1 MAHFDAAE
9 AGGLR
14 VSIEHP
20 EAEALLRRFEPVVRS
35 TKGDKFFP
43 MDVEP
48 YVRACSLW
56 VQRPGEEAVCVV
68 PEGKLDLDRL
78 PQQPLDEAGAVHF
91 LKFMDPHDIAEPGS
105 RTGRFRMFGRRAA
118 RSFKE
123 SREAFRAGRGRL
135 ARVGYFSRFVDALYS
150 ITLLARGRVP
160 GESAAAASVSY
171 ERIMAEGEHYRY
183 HGRVTCENGWVVLQ
197 YWLFYPFNDWRS
209 GFFGAND
216 HEADWEKI
224 CVYLSES
231 DGGEVRPEWVAYAA
245 HNYAGDN
252 LRRRWDDPEV
262 EKVGEHPVIY
272 VGAGSHAS
280 YYAPGEYLTEL
291 NIPLPSPLART
302 ANTVRGFWKERLGQ
316 YAGEGGGGPG
326 YLHIPFVDY
335 ARGDGLSIGAGGDR
349 EWDPPRLMLDPP
361 PRWVSGYRGL
371 WGLYARDPFEGEDAP
386 AGPMYNRDKSAN
398 RVWYDPVGWAGLDKV
413 PPPDEA
419 LAAALDRR
427 ADLESRCAALR
438 IEISEKSRLLKKL
451 GVEVAALRDRSHLD
465 APYEEGAR
473 RLAELSGEVDRL
485 RARLATDE
493 TVSASLEEYAERLQA
508 GERDPARSHISRAH
522 RPASEAELRGS
533 RMAEAWAAASVS
545 LMLIS
550 FVAIALFEREHL
562 ISMLV
567 VSIALFA
574 FVEAGFRGRLVNL
587 VSSVNIGLAVVAALI
602 LIYEFFWQLVVTT
615 VLSVGLYVLWDN
627 LRELRR

>member
-1 MAHFDAAE
+1 MAYFGAA
-9 AGGLR
+9 AGWPG
-14 VSIEHP
+14 VSVERP
-20 EAEALLRRFEPVVRS
+20 EALLRRFEPVVRS

-68 PEGKLDLDRL
+68 PRGKLDLERL
-78 PQQPLDEAGAVHF
+78 AQQPLDEAGAVHF
-91 LKFMDPHDIAEPGS
+91 LKFADPRDLAPPGS
-105 RTGRFRMFGRRAA
+105 RIRVFGRRAA
-118 RSFKE
+118 RGLKE

-160 GESAAAASVSY
+160 GEAAAAASVSY
-171 ERIMAEGEHYRY
+171 ERIMAEGGEHYRY
-183 HGRVTCENGWVVLQ
+183 HGRVTRQDGWVVLQ

-216 HEADWEKI
+216 HEADWEKVI
-224 CVYLSES
+224 IYLSES
-231 DGGEVRPEWVAYAA
+231 ETTGEVRPEWVAYAA
-245 HNYAGDN
+245 HNYTGDN

-280 YYAPGEYLTEL
+280 YFARGEYLTEL
-291 NIPLPSPLART
+291 SLPLPSPIARA
-302 ANTVRGFWKERLGQ
+302 ANAVRGFWKERLGQ
-316 YAGEGGGGPG
+316 YAGEDDEGPG

-335 ARGDGLSIGAGGDR
+335 ARGDGLSIGEGGDR

-361 PRWVSGYRGL
+361 PRWVAGYRGL

-386 AGPMYNRDKSAN
+386 AGPMYNRDKSVN
-398 RVWYDPVGWAGLDKV
+398 RAWYDPVGWAGLDKV

-419 LAAALDRR
+419 LEAALARR
-427 ADLESRCAALR
+427 ADVEARCAALR
-438 IEISEKSRLLKKL
+438 TEIDNTSRQLKKL
-451 GVEVAALRDRSHLD
+451 GVEVAAMRDRSHLD
-465 APYEEGAR
+465 LPHEEGTR
-473 RLAELSGEVDRL
+473 RLADLSRELDRL

-493 TVSASLEEYAERLQA
+493 AVSSSLEEYAGRLRA
-508 GERDPARSHISRAH
+508 GERDPARAHISRAH
-522 RPASEAELRGS
+522 RPASEAELRVS
-533 RMAEAWAAASVS
+533 RVAEAWAAVSVS

-550 FVAIALFEREHL
+550 FVGIAIFEREHL

-602 LIYEFFWQLVVTT
+602 LLYEFFWPLVVAA
-615 VLSVGLYVLWDN
+615 VLGVGLYVLWDN
-627 LRELRR
+627 LRELGR

>member
-1 MAHFDAAE
+1 MKAE
-9 AGGLR
+9 R
-14 VSIEHP
+14 P
-20 EAEALLRRFEPVVRS
+20 DAEALLRRFEPVIRS
-35 TKGDKFFP
+35 TKGDKFYP

-56 VQRPGEEAVCVV
+56 VQRPGEEAVRVV
-68 PEGKLDLDRL
+68 PSGKLSLEGL
-78 PQQPLDEAGAVHF
+78 AQQPLDEAGAVHF
-91 LKFMDPHDIAEPGS
+91 LKFTDPQDAKPAS
-105 RTGRFRMFGRRAA
+105 RLARLNVFRRRAA
-118 RSFKE
+118 RSIKE
-123 SREAFRAGRGRL
+123 SRKAFRAGTGRL
-135 ARVGYFSRFVDALYS
+135 ARVGYMSRFVDALYS

-160 GESAAAASVSY
+160 GESAAAASVAY
-171 ERIMAEGEHYRY
+171 ERIMAEHEHYRY
-183 HGRVTCENGWVVLQ
+183 HGRVVRQDGWVVLQ

-224 CVYLSES
+224 FVYLSES
-231 DGGEVRPEWVAYAA
+231 EATGEVRPEWVAYAA
-245 HNYAGDN
+245 HNYTGDN

-291 NIPLPSPLART
+291 DLPLPRPLART
-302 ANTVRGFWKERLGQ
+302 AGALREFWREKLGQ
-316 YAGEGGGGPG
+316 YAGDGEERSSS
-326 YLHIPFVDY
+326 YFHIPFVDY
-335 ARGDGLSIGAGGDR
+335 ARGDGRTVGPGGDR

-361 PRWVSGYRGL
+361 PDWVSGYRGL

-386 AGPMYNRDKSAN
+386 AGPMYNRDKSVGRA
-398 RVWYDPVGWAGLDKV
+398 WYDPVGWAGLDKV

-419 LAAALDRR
+419 LETVLEGH
-427 ADLESRCAALR
+427 ADITARCDALR
-438 IEISEKSRLLKKL
+438 AAIDDKSRQLKKL
-451 GVEVAALRDRSHLD
+451 GVEVAAMRERSHLD
-465 APYEEGAR
+465 APYEERTR
-473 RLAELSGEVDRL
+473 RVAELSREIDQL

-493 TVSASLEEYAERLQA
+493 AVSESLEEYAGRLRA
-508 GERDPARSHISRAH
+508 GERDPARAHILRAH
-522 RPASEAELRGS
+522 QPASDAELRVS
-533 RMAEAWAAASVS
+533 RVAEAWAAVSVS

-550 FVAIALFEREHL
+550 FVGIAMFEREHL

-567 VSIALFA
+567 FSIALFA

-587 VSSVNIGLAVVAALI
+587 VSSANIGLAVVATLVI
-602 LIYEFFWQLVVTT
+602 VYEFFWQLVVAA
-615 VLSVGLYVLWDN
+615 VLIVGLYVLWDN